1 MAGRKALISKDDLD
15 RMASTVAA
23 HGVVLRGRVD
33 ALGNFDFT
41 MTRQAEGAASVN
53 DDLDNRLGKFGAS

>member
-1 MAGRKALISKDDLD
+1 MSGRRALISKDDLD

-33 ALGNFDFT
+33 ALGNFNFT
-41 MTRQAEGAASVN
+41 MTRQAEAVASIN
-53 DDLDNRLGKFGAS
+53 DDLDERLGKFGAS